1 MFRRNLPG
9 QPNPA
14 QPAVDEQT
22 DGLTG
27 LPDRWQ
33 FESWLG
39 DSQARSRKSGDRFG
53 LFLVG
58 VTNLA
63 EINTGYGSAV
73 GDEVL
78 QTVASAIETAVGRRG
93 RVARYL
99 GSEFGVIWPSVFSG
113 DEVNA
118 VATELLA
125 SLPEQVAFPQ
135 FVVPLNLSVAG
146 VISESGMDERWL
158 LSDVEQTMAEAR
170 MKDGDTVAVRSDI
183 FAARRTTDVLAVRLQ
198 RAFDADEFQIYYQPI
213 VSLNSGSLVGFEGVL
228 RWLAP
233 DAGPTG
239 AELITPGHFLDALR
253 TSPIVVPL
261 HAWVL
266 KETAMNTSAW
276 SKRLGN
282 PALFGATNLDP
293 AFVTHDRFADVVWST
308 LEEHNL
314 RPTQMLFDINGEA
327 VGPHAAGLWPPLQ
340 RVKQTGVGIALE
352 EFGVG
357 YASPNLLRRCRF
369 DVIRLPR
376 SFVGGLGLADEDRI
390 IVRGLVQLAH
400 DLGCYVIAE
409 GVETSEQ
416 AAMLQA
422 LGCDL
427 GQGWLFGKP
436 QPANEVGKS
445 LNELVRSVKLATQGP
460 TDRASS
466 PSGSAGEAGTVS
478 YR

>member
-1 MFRRNLPG
+1 MFRRIITD
-9 QPNPA
+9 QPNATVP
-14 QPAVDEQT
+14 PVDERI
-22 DGLTG
+22 DGLTQ

-33 FESWLG
+33 LEAWLSESQ
-39 DSQARSRKSGDRFG
+39 SRSRKSGDRSG
-53 LFLVG
+53 LFLVAIS
-58 VTNLA
+58 NLA
-63 EINTGYGSAV
+63 GINSGYGSGV

-78 QTVASAIETAVGRRG
+78 QVVANALVTAVGRRG

-99 GSEFGVIWPSVFSG
+99 GSEFAVVWPSVFSG
-113 DEVNA
+113 DEVN
-118 VATELLA
+118 VIATELLA
-125 SLPEQVAFPQ
+125 SLPEQVVFNN
-135 FVVPLNLSVAG
+135 FVVPLKLGIAG
-146 VISESGMDERWL
+146 VISESSMDERSL
-158 LSDVEQTMAEAR
+158 LSDVEQTMAEVR
-170 MKDGDTVAVRSDI
+170 FNGGDSVAVRSDI
-183 FAARRTTDVLAVRLQ
+183 YAARRGTDILAVRLQ
-198 RAFDADEFQIYYQPI
+198 RAFDGDEFQIYYQPI
-213 VSLNSGSLVGFEGVL
+213 VSLNTGSLVGFEAVL

-266 KETAMNTSAW
+266 QETASNVSGW

-282 PALFGATNLDP
+282 PALFGGTNLDP
-293 AFVTHDRFADVVWST
+293 AFVTHERFADVVWST
-308 LEEHNL
+308 LEQHNL

-340 RVKQTGVGIALE
+340 RVKQSGVGIALE

-390 IVRGLVQLAH
+390 IVAGLVNLAH

-409 GVETSEQ
+409 GVETAEQ
-416 AAMLQA
+416 AQML
-422 LGCDL
+422 LEMGCDL
-427 GQGWLFGKP
+427 GQGWLFGRP
-436 QPANEVGKS
+436 QPASDVSNS
-445 LNELVRSVKLATQGP
+445 LNEVAASVKALALDAQK
-460 TDRASS
+460 RAK
-466 PSGSAGEAGTVS
+466 P
-478 YR
+478 